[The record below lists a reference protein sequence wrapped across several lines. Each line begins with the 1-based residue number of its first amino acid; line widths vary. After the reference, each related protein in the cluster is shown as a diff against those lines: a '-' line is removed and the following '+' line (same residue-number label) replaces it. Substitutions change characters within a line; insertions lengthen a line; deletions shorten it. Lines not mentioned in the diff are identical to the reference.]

1 MSGAADRRARG
12 GDFDFVIV
20 GGGVTA
26 SVMASLFLARRLAAP
41 GRVAII
47 AERQPQSPAASPS
60 AEADWD
66 LRVFALS
73 RASQRLLQI
82 CGAWQL
88 LPPGKMHAYE
98 RVCVWDARGSPPP
111 GGPAPGSP
119 SGGGRPR
126 AGLGAGSL
134 SFDCAELG
142 EPNLGFIVEG
152 RALQTQC
159 RLAARAAGVVFVEA
173 GIEGIVVD
181 DGNVRIRL
189 NDGRDLQSQLLI
201 AADGVDSATRGLLG
215 IETAGHAYH
224 QDALVAHVR
233 TAKAHCNTAWQRFLP
248 TGPLAFLP
256 LSDGR
261 SSIVWSV
268 VHAEATRLRSLDAT
282 AFGAALTA
290 ASGEVLG
297 SCELTT
303 PVASFPLKLQ
313 YALDYAR
320 PRAVLVGDAAH
331 VVHPLAGQGLNLGF
345 LDCASLVDVLSGDL
359 RDPGGQGFNGEHK
372 LLRRYER
379 LRKAE
384 NLLAATAMDGLE
396 RLFSSDNTTLS
407 RLRLAGLSAV
417 GRVPFIKR
425 NLAERALGLSGDVP
439 AFLRTEPH
447 SRGDFR

>member
-1 MSGAADRRARG
+1 MSGAADRRAGG

-26 SVMASLFLARRLAAP
+26 SVMASLVLARRLAAP

-47 AERQPQSPAASPS
+47 AERPSYSPAASPI
-60 AEADWD
+60 AESDWD

-111 GGPAPGSP
+111 EGP
-119 SGGGRPR
+119 SGAGRPR
-126 AGLGAGSL
+126 GGLAGSL

-159 RLAARAAGVVFVEA
+159 SLAARAAGVVFVEA
-173 GIEGIVVD
+173 GIEGIVIGE
-181 DGNVRIRL
+181 GNVRIRL
-189 NDGRDLQSQLLI
+189 NDGRDLHGQLLI

-233 TAKAHCNTAWQRFLP
+233 TAKAHLNTAWQRFLP

-290 ASGEVLG
+290 ASGGVLG

-331 VVHPLAGQGLNLGF
+331 VVHPLAGQGLNLGL
-345 LDCASLVDVLSGDL
+345 LDCASLADVLSGDL
-359 RDPGGQGFNGEHK
+359 REPGGQGFNGEHK

-379 LRKAE
+379 RRKAE

-396 RLFSSDNTTLS
+396 RLFSSDNPALS

-425 NLAERALGLSGDVP
+425 RLAERALGLSGDVP
-439 AFLRTEPH
+439 AFLRTEPD
-447 SRGDFR
+447 SRRDVR